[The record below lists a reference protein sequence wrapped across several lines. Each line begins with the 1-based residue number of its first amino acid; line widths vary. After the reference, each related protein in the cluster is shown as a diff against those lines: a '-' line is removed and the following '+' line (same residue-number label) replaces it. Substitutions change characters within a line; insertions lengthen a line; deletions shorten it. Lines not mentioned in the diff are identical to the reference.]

1 MSLIQ
6 EQKLTQ
12 QQKLSPAQIL
22 AVKLVEL
29 PTIELEQRV
38 AQELEENVALE
49 EGPDV
54 NDAEVKDEERDLWEE
69 EEDNYEHDNR
79 DISDFIPDDDYD
91 DYNDYKTRTNNS
103 SPDDKHEDIPFS
115 AGVTFQEYLKD
126 QFNLLHLT
134 KHQKQIGVFIIGN
147 LDEYGYLR
155 RETEAIVDDLAFHEN
170 ITTTEEEVEAV
181 LEQIQ
186 ELEPAGVGARDLRE
200 CLLLQLGMKNSSTS
214 TTTHNSINILSKCF
228 EEYSKKHFDKIC
240 LKLGITEEELRD
252 SDAEIR
258 HLNPLPGSAWGG
270 NAYEKAQG
278 TIIPDFKIE
287 VNDGDF
293 TIALNSGNI
302 PELHVSKDYSD
313 MLEACQSATDRASKE
328 AAQFIRKNLDSA
340 KWFIDAIRQ
349 RNETLIKTMTAILDY
364 QKDFFLEGDVSMLKP
379 MILKDIAEKT
389 GYDVST
395 ISRVSNSK
403 YVETEFGVFALKYF
417 FSESMTNESGDEIS
431 TRQIK
436 QAMMEIINSENGKA
450 PYNDDKLVELLKLQ
464 GFVLARRTIAKYRE
478 QLGIPVAR
486 LRKQV

>member
-1 MSLIQ
+1 MSLVQ
-6 EQKLTQ
+6 EQRLLQ

-49 EGPDV
+49 EGPDTA
-54 NDAEVKDEERDLWEE
+54 DSEVKDEERDLWEE
-69 EEDNYEHDNR
+69 EEDSYDRDER
-79 DISDFIPDDDYD
+79 DIADFIPDDDYD
-91 DYNDYKTRTNNS
+91 DYNDYHTKSNNS

-134 KHQKQIGVFIIGN
+134 KHQKQIGIFIIGN
-147 LDEYGYLR
+147 LDDYGYLR
-155 RETEAIVDDLAFHEN
+155 REIESIVDDLAFHEN
-170 ITTTEEEVEAV
+170 VTTTEEEVEAV

-200 CLLLQLGMKNSSTS
+200 CLLLQLNMKTSSP
-214 TTTHNSINILSKCF
+214 TTQISIRVLTQCF

-240 LKLGITEEELRD
+240 QKLAISEEDFRAA
-252 SDAEIR
+252 DAEIR

-278 TIIPDFKIE
+278 TIIPDFRIE
-287 VNDGDF
+287 ANDGNF
-293 TIALNSGNI
+293 TIALNTGNI
-302 PELHVSKDYSD
+302 PELHVSQEYTN
-313 MLEACQSATDRASKE
+313 MLEACQSATDRSSKE
-328 AAQFIRKNLDSA
+328 AAQFIRKNLDA
-340 KWFIDAIRQ
+340 ARWFIDAIRQ
-349 RNETLIKTMTAILDY
+349 RNETLFKTMTAILEY

-379 MILKDIAEKT
+379 MILKDIADRT

-436 QAMMEIINSENGKA
+436 QAMLEIISAEDGKA
-450 PYNDDKLVELLKLQ
+450 PYNDDKLVEILKIQ

-486 LRKQV
+486 LRKQA